1 MFTQQGTVPKLPV
14 PVEHCNKILKSEQN
28 HKICVDAHMPL
39 LQVAFY
45 TRTSCQANANKSGPA
60 RQEKAVQGICPHQSF
75 KVAKSLT
82 EVVSGS
88 LPMDKRKAFTSFLAE
103 CSKSGIEEILV
114 ESTRAVA
121 RDASVAESLFQM
133 SKSLGVKIVPADIPS
148 LYEHSPNPAQKF
160 LRRVMMAYT
169 ELEKDLTVQRLQA
182 GLALKRQAVTKAL
195 KTKQTKIG
203 NKIVFRNQRGHAKAN
218 GRMSIL
224 QHMKLEGTLTKQK
237 LNRLKMA
244 VSKFHQNG
252 SLKGK
257 TGLQTSIRNILCR
270 PDVGHETARRMAK
283 EIQYL

>member
-1 MFTQQGTVPKLPV
+1 MPKLPV

-39 LQVAFY
+39 LQVALY

-182 GLALKRQAVTKAL
+182 GLALKRQAVTKAR

-224 QHMKLEGTLTKQK
+224 
-237 LNRLKMA
+237 
-244 VSKFHQNG
+244 
-252 SLKGK
+252 
-257 TGLQTSIRNILCR
+257 
-270 PDVGHETARRMAK
+270 
-283 EIQYL
+283 